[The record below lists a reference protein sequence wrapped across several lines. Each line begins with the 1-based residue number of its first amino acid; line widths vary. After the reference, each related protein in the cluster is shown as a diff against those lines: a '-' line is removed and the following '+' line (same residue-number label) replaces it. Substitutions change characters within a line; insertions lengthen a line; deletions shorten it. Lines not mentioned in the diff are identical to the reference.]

1 MAEAGRWLAMAL
13 EDRRAVDA
21 CLAVRPPIVS
31 AAVLHS
37 QQAAEKLM
45 KAVLAHAGRP
55 FRKTHDLFELARAV
69 ADARPELADLA
80 APLAELTPWHLL
92 GRYPGP
98 FGFEAL
104 PDEADVR
111 AALPAIDALAA
122 AVQRLFTPNS

>member
-1 MAEAGRWLAMAL
+1 MAEATPWLEMAL
-13 EDRRAVDA
+13 EDRRAVA
-21 CLAVRPPIVS
+21 LCLNAEPPLLS
-31 AAVLHS
+31 AALLHS

-45 KAVLAHAGRP
+45 KAVLVHEGRP

-69 ADARPELADLA
+69 ADARAELADLA
-80 APLAELTPWHLL
+80 TPLAELTPWHLL

-98 FGFEAL
+98 FGFETL

-122 AVQRLFTPNS
+122 AVQRLLTPRS